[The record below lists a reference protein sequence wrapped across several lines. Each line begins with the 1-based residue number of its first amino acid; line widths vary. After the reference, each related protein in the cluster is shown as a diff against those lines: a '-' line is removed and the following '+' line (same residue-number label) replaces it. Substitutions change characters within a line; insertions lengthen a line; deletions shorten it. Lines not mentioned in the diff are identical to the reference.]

1 MNKFS
6 EEISLEGHIIDS
18 WSLPKAWD
26 TIMDLGGTFDVL
38 EIQVGRAKDE
48 VSFARMKVS
57 ADSEGKLESILLAL
71 QSYGAVLASRDD
83 VSFKPAPAD
92 GVLPQD
98 FYSTTHLP
106 TQVRL
111 GGHWVE
117 VQNTEMDLIIVV
129 SPAYS
134 EARMIPSASVCKGE
148 LVVVGHEGIR
158 ILPPQ
163 RSRDREIFSFMGSN
177 VSSEHPKRL
186 VIEEIARQM
195 CEIRARGGKVLI
207 VAGPAIV
214 HSGAGPHLAK
224 LIRDGYVQVL
234 FGGNAICTHDV
245 ESVLYGTS
253 LGVGLNNGQPVP
265 GGHRN
270 HMAAI
275 NAIRSVGSL
284 QKAVDSGLLKEGI
297 MYECVRN
304 NVDLVLAG
312 SVRDDGPMPDV
323 ITDTAVA
330 QVRMR
335 SALIGVEMVL
345 MIATMLHSIA
355 TGNMLK
361 ASVKVVAVDINPAVV
376 TKLADRGT
384 FQALG
389 LVTDAELF
397 VRELSSAIASVE
409 QARTTERATPELA
422 KVEKD

>member
-1 MNKFS
+1 MNAFS
-6 EEISLEGHIIDS
+6 EEVTLEGHIIDS
-18 WSLPKAWD
+18 WTLPRAFD
-26 TIMDLGGTFDVL
+26 TIMDMGGSFDVL
-38 EIQVGRAKDE
+38 EMQVGRAKDE
-48 VSFARMKVS
+48 MSFARLKVH
-57 ADSEGKLESILLAL
+57 AHSEKKLEEILLEL
-71 QSYGAVLASRDD
+71 QSFGAVLASRDD
-83 VSFKPAPAD
+83 FAYAPAPAN
-92 GVLPQD
+92 GVLPEH
-98 FYSTTHLP
+98 FYSSTHLP

-111 GGHWVE
+111 NGRWIDVKD
-117 VQNTEMDLIIVV
+117 TEMDLVIVV

-134 EARMIPSASVCKGE
+134 EARMVPSAAVVQGE
-148 LVVVGHEGIR
+148 LVVVGHDGIR

-163 RSRDREIFSFMGSN
+163 RSREREVFSFMGSN

-195 CEIRARGGKVLI
+195 REIRSRGGKILI

-214 HSGAGPHLAK
+214 HSGAGPQLAK

-234 FGGNAICTHDV
+234 FGGNAIATHDV
-245 ESVLYGTS
+245 ESVLLGTS
-253 LGVGLNNGQPVP
+253 LGVALKDGRAVP

-275 NAIRSVGSL
+275 NTIRAAGSL
-284 QKAVDSGLLKEGI
+284 REAVASGVLREGV
-297 MYECVRN
+297 MYECIKN
-304 NVDLVLAG
+304 NVNLVLAG

-323 ITDTAVA
+323 ITDTAQA
-330 QVRMR
+330 QIRMR
-335 SALIGVEMVL
+335 SALVGVELVL

-397 VRELSSAIASVE
+397 VRELASAIEAAEKQESVE
-409 QARTTERATPELA
+409 LLEA
-422 KVEKD
+422 EKL

>member
-1 MNKFS
+1 MKTFS
-6 EEISLEGHIIDS
+6 EEVTLEGHIIDS
-18 WSLPKAWD
+18 WTLPRAFD
-26 TIMDLGGTFDVL
+26 AIMDMGGTFDVE
-38 EIQVGRAKDE
+38 EIQVGRAKDQA
-48 VSFARMKVS
+48 SFARLKVH
-57 ADSEGKLESILLAL
+57 ADSERKLENILLAL
-71 QSYGAVLASRDD
+71 QSLGATLASRDD
-83 VSFKPAPAD
+83 VVYKPAPAN
-92 GVLPQD
+92 GVLPPD

-111 GGHWVE
+111 GGRWVE

-129 SPAYS
+129 TPESG
-134 EARMIPSASVCKGE
+134 EARMIPSASVRKGE

-158 ILPPQ
+158 IIPPQ
-163 RSRDREIFSFMGSN
+163 RPREREVFSFMGSN

-186 VIEEIARQM
+186 VIEEIAREM
-195 CEIRARGGKVLI
+195 REIRARGGKVLI

-214 HSGAGPHLAK
+214 HSGAGPLLAR
-224 LIRDGYVQVL
+224 LIREGYVQVL

-245 ESVLYGTS
+245 ESVLFGTS
-253 LGVGLNNGQPVP
+253 LGVALHSGQPVP

-275 NAIRSVGSL
+275 NTIRGQGSL
-284 QKAVDSGLLKEGI
+284 RKAVESGVLKEGI
-297 MYECVRN
+297 MYECIKN
-304 NVDLVLAG
+304 NVELVLAG

-323 ITDTAVA
+323 ITDMTQA
-330 QVRMR
+330 QLKMR
-335 SALIGVEMVL
+335 AALKGVEMAL

-397 VRELSSAIASVE
+397 VRELASA
-409 QARTTERATPELA
+409 LA
-422 KVEKD
+422 ALEDKEAKQPAKAAKH

>member
-1 MNKFS
+1 MNSFS
-6 EEISLEGHIIDS
+6 EEVTLEGHIIDS
-18 WSLPKAWD
+18 WTLPRAFD
-26 TIMDLGGTFDVL
+26 TIMDMGGSFDVL
-38 EIQVGRAKDE
+38 EMQVGRAKDE
-48 VSFARMKVS
+48 VSFARLKVH
-57 ADSEGKLESILLAL
+57 AQTEKKLESILLEL
-71 QSYGAVLASRDD
+71 QSFGAVLASRDD
-83 VSFKPAPAD
+83 VACEPAPAD
-92 GVLPQD
+92 GVLPED
-98 FYSTTHLP
+98 FYSSTHLP

-111 GGHWVE
+111 NGRWVE
-117 VQNTEMDLIIVV
+117 VKNTEMDLVIIIDPTR
-129 SPAYS
+129 SD
-134 EARMIPSASVCKGE
+134 ARMIPSAAVRQGE
-148 LVVVGHEGIR
+148 LVVVGHDGIR

-163 RSRDREIFSFMGSN
+163 RSREREVFSFMGSN

-195 CEIRARGGKVLI
+195 REIRARGGRILI

-214 HSGAGPHLAK
+214 HSGAGPYLAK

-234 FGGNAICTHDV
+234 FGGNAIATHDV
-245 ESVLYGTS
+245 ESVLLGTS
-253 LGVGLNNGQPVP
+253 LGVALKDGRAVP

-275 NAIRSVGSL
+275 NTIRGAGSL
-284 QKAVDSGLLKEGI
+284 SAAVESGLLREGI
-297 MYECVRN
+297 MYECIKN

-335 SALIGVEMVL
+335 SALVGVELVL

-397 VRELSSAIASVE
+397 VRELSSAIDAGE
-409 QARTTERATPELA
+409 KRDLTELEEA
-422 KVEKD
+422 EKA

>member
-1 MNKFS
+1 
-6 EEISLEGHIIDS
+6 
-18 WSLPKAWD
+18 
-26 TIMDLGGTFDVL
+26 
-38 EIQVGRAKDE
+38 
-48 VSFARMKVS
+48 
-57 ADSEGKLESILLAL
+57 
-71 QSYGAVLASRDD
+71 
-83 VSFKPAPAD
+83 
-92 GVLPQD
+92 
-98 FYSTTHLP
+98 
-106 TQVRL
+106 
-111 GGHWVE
+111 
-117 VQNTEMDLIIVV
+117 
-129 SPAYS
+129 
-134 EARMIPSASVCKGE
+134 MIPSASVRQGE

-163 RSRDREIFSFMGSN
+163 RPRDREVFSFMGSN

-186 VIEEIARQM
+186 VIEDIAREM
-195 CEIRARGGKVLI
+195 RDIRARGGKVLI

-214 HSGAGPHLAK
+214 HSGAGPLLAQ
-224 LIRDGYVQVL
+224 LIREGYVQVL

-245 ESVLYGTS
+245 ESVLLGTS
-253 LGVGLNNGQPVP
+253 LGVALHNGQPVP

-275 NAIRSVGSL
+275 NTIRAAGSL
-284 QKAVDSGLLKEGI
+284 RKAVETGVLKEGI
-297 MYECVRN
+297 MYECIKN

-323 ITDTAVA
+323 ITDVQQA
-330 QVRMR
+330 QFRMR
-335 SALIGVEMVL
+335 EALKGVEMVL

-397 VRELSSAIASVE
+397 VRELSNALA
-409 QARTTERATPELA
+409 ALATEKPA
-422 KVEKD
+422 KTAKH

>member
-1 MNKFS
+1 MSAFS
-6 EEISLEGHIIDS
+6 EEITLEGHIIDS
-18 WSLPKAWD
+18 WALPRAWD
-26 TIMDLGGTFDVL
+26 TIMDMGGTFDVL
-38 EIQVGRAKDE
+38 EFQVGRAKDE
-48 VSFARMKVS
+48 VSFARLKIN
-57 ADSEGKLESILLAL
+57 ADSEKLLEEILLAL
-71 QSYGAVLASRDD
+71 QDFGAVLASRED
-83 VSFKPAPAD
+83 VAYVPAPAD
-92 GVLPQD
+92 GVLPPN

-111 GGHWVE
+111 NGRWVE
-117 VQNTEMDLIIVV
+117 VKSTEMDLVIVV
-129 SPAYS
+129 SPEFS
-134 EARMIPSASVCKGE
+134 EARMVPSSTVVKGE
-148 LVVVGHEGIR
+148 LVVVGHDGIR
-158 ILPPQ
+158 VLPPQ
-163 RSRDREIFSFMGSN
+163 RSRDREVFSFMGSN

-186 VIEEIARQM
+186 VIEEIAREM
-195 CEIRARGGKVLI
+195 REIRARGGKVLV

-214 HSGAGPHLAK
+214 HSGAGSQLAK
-224 LIRDGYVQVL
+224 LIREGYVQVL

-253 LGVGLNNGQPVP
+253 LGVGLSNGRPVP

-275 NAIRSVGSL
+275 NAIRGAGSL
-284 QKAVDSGLLKEGI
+284 QKAVDSGLLKQGV
-297 MYECVRN
+297 MYECIKH

-312 SVRDDGPMPDV
+312 SIRDDGPMPDV
-323 ITDTAVA
+323 ITDTGVA

-335 SALIGVEMVL
+335 AALQGVKMVL

-397 VRELSSAIASVE
+397 VRELASALAALE
-409 QARTTERATPELA
+409 ERAQA
-422 KVEKD
+422 KAGQAV

>member
-1 MNKFS
+1 MTKFS

-18 WSLPKAWD
+18 WTLPRAFD
-26 TIMDLGGTFDVL
+26 TIMDMGGTFDVE

-48 VSFARMKVS
+48 VSFARLKVQ
-57 ADSEGKLESILLAL
+57 ADSERKLDTILLAL
-71 QSYGAVLASRDD
+71 QTFGATLTSRADCNY
-83 VSFKPAPAD
+83 KAAPAD
-92 GVLPQD
+92 GILPED

-111 GGHWVE
+111 NGHWIDVK
-117 VQNTEMDLIIVV
+117 NTEMDLVIVV
-129 SPAYS
+129 SPAYN
-134 EARMIPSASVCKGE
+134 EAKMIPASAVVKGE
-148 LVVVGHEGIR
+148 LVVIGHEGIR

-163 RSRDREIFSFMGSN
+163 RSREREIFSFMGSN

-186 VIEEIARQM
+186 VIDEIARQM
-195 CEIRARGGKVLI
+195 YDIRKHHGKILI

-214 HSGAGPHLAK
+214 HSGAGPYLAK

-234 FGGNAICTHDV
+234 FGGNAIATHDV
-245 ESVLYGTS
+245 ESVLLGTS
-253 LGVGLNNGQPVP
+253 LGVALHNGQPVP

-275 NAIRSVGSL
+275 NAIRSCGSL
-284 QKAVDSGLLKEGI
+284 KNAVEQGKLREGI
-297 MYECVRN
+297 MYECIKN

-323 ITDTAVA
+323 ITDT
-330 QVRMR
+330 QESQKKMR
-335 SALIGVEMVL
+335 AALEGVEMAL
-345 MIATMLHSIA
+345 MVATMLHSIA

-397 VRELSSAIASVE
+397 VRELTGALGALEAQSFLDDAA
-409 QARTTERATPELA
+409 A
-422 KVEKD
+422 KK

>member
-1 MNKFS
+1 MNSFS
-6 EEISLEGHIIDS
+6 EEVTLEGHIIDS
-18 WSLPKAWD
+18 WTLPRAFD
-26 TIMDLGGTFDVL
+26 AIMDMGGAFDVQ

-48 VSFARMKVS
+48 VSFAKLKVR
-57 ADSEGKLESILLAL
+57 ADTEAKLEAILTAL
-71 QSYGAVLASRDD
+71 QSFGAVLASRDD
-83 VSFKPAPAD
+83 VAYAPAPAD
-92 GVLPQD
+92 GVLPPE

-111 GGHWVE
+111 NGRWVE
-117 VQNTEMDLIIVV
+117 VKNTEMDLAIVV
-129 SPAYS
+129 SPAFS
-134 EARMIPSASVCKGE
+134 EARMIPSSAVCKGE

-163 RSRDREIFSFMGSN
+163 RSREREIFSFMGSN

-186 VIEEIARQM
+186 VIEEIAKQM
-195 CEIRARGGKVLI
+195 REIRAHGGKVLI

-214 HSGAGPHLAK
+214 HSGAGPLLAK

-245 ESVLYGTS
+245 ESVLFGTS
-253 LGVGLNNGQPVP
+253 LGVALHNGRPVP

-275 NAIRSVGSL
+275 NTIRAAGSL
-284 QKAVDSGLLKEGI
+284 KEAVAKGILKEGI
-297 MYECVRN
+297 MYECVQN

-323 ITDTAVA
+323 ITDTAKA

-335 SALIGVEMVL
+335 NALAGVEMVL

-397 VRELSSAIASVE
+397 VRELANAIAVGE
-409 QARTTERATPELA
+409 KLEAPEFLETETL
-422 KVEKD
+422 

>member
-1 MNKFS
+1 MNSFS
-6 EEISLEGHIIDS
+6 EEVTLEGHIIDS
-18 WSLPKAWD
+18 WTLPRAFD
-26 TIMDLGGTFDVL
+26 TIMDMGGSFDVL

-48 VSFARMKVS
+48 VSFARLKIQ
-57 ADSEGKLESILLAL
+57 AETEKKLESILLAL
-71 QSYGAVLASRDD
+71 QPFGAVLASRDD
-83 VSFKPAPAD
+83 VSYQPAPAN
-92 GVLPQD
+92 GVLPPD

-111 GGHWVE
+111 NGRWIN
-117 VQNTEMDLIIVV
+117 VQNTEMDLVIVV

-134 EARMIPSASVCKGE
+134 EAHMIPSAAVCQGE
-148 LVVVGHEGIR
+148 LVVVGHDGLR
-158 ILPPQ
+158 ILPPS
-163 RSRDREIFSFMGSN
+163 RSREREIFSFMGSN
-177 VSSEHPKRL
+177 VSPEHPKRL
-186 VIEEIARQM
+186 VIEEIAKQM
-195 CEIRARGGKVLI
+195 REIRAHGGKILI

-234 FGGNAICTHDV
+234 FGGNAIATHDV
-245 ESVLYGTS
+245 ESILFGTS
-253 LGVGLNNGQPVP
+253 LGVCLHNGRPVP

-284 QKAVDSGLLKEGI
+284 REAVESGLLQEGV
-297 MYECVRN
+297 MYECIKN

-323 ITDTAVA
+323 ITDTAKA

-397 VRELSSAIASVE
+397 VRELGSAIATGEKEES
-409 QARTTERATPELA
+409 TELLA
-422 KVEKD
+422 VEKS

>member
-1 MNKFS
+1 MKKPMNSLS
-6 EEISLEGHIIDS
+6 EEVTLEGHIIDS
-18 WSLPKAWD
+18 WTLPRAFD
-26 TIMDLGGTFDVL
+26 TIMDMGGSFDVL
-38 EIQVGRAKDE
+38 EMQVGRAKDE
-48 VSFARMKVS
+48 VSFARLKVH
-57 ADSEGKLESILLAL
+57 AQTDKKLESILLAL
-71 QSYGAVLASRDD
+71 QSFGAVLASRDD
-83 VSFKPAPAD
+83 VAYEPAPAD
-92 GVLPQD
+92 GVLPED
-98 FYSTTHLP
+98 FYSSTHLP
-106 TQVRL
+106 THVRL
-111 GGHWVE
+111 NGHWVE
-117 VQNTEMDLIIVV
+117 VKNTEMDLVIVV
-129 SPAYS
+129 NPAQS
-134 EARMIPSASVCKGE
+134 DARMIPSAAVRKGE
-148 LVVVGHEGIR
+148 LVVVGHDGIR

-163 RSRDREIFSFMGSN
+163 RSREREVFSFMGSN

-195 CEIRARGGKVLI
+195 REIRARGGRILI

-214 HSGAGPHLAK
+214 HSGAGPYLAK

-234 FGGNAICTHDV
+234 FGGNAIATHDV
-245 ESVLYGTS
+245 ESVLLGTS
-253 LGVGLNNGQPVP
+253 LGVALKDGRAVP

-275 NAIRSVGSL
+275 NAIRGAGSL
-284 QKAVDSGLLKEGI
+284 SAAVESGLLREGI
-297 MYECVRN
+297 MYECVKN

-335 SALIGVEMVL
+335 SALVGVELVL

-397 VRELSSAIASVE
+397 VRELSSAIDSGEKRDLA
-409 QARTTERATPELA
+409 ELEEA
-422 KVEKD
+422 EKA

>member
-1 MNKFS
+1 MKTFS
-6 EEISLEGHIIDS
+6 EEVSLEGHIIDS
-18 WSLPKAWD
+18 LTLPRAWN
-26 TIMDLGGTFDVL
+26 TIMDMGGSFDVL
-38 EIQVGRAKDE
+38 EIQVGRAKDQ
-48 VSFARMKVS
+48 VSHAKLKVM
-57 ADSEGKLESILLAL
+57 ADSEKKLEAILLEL
-71 QSYGAVLASRDD
+71 QDIGAVLASRAD
-83 VSFKPAPAD
+83 VAAEPAPGD
-92 GVLPQD
+92 GVLPEH
-98 FYSTTHLP
+98 FYSSTHLP

-111 GGHWVE
+111 QGRWVE
-117 VQNTEMDLIIVV
+117 VQKTEMDLAIVINPERTAAHMV
-129 SPAYS
+129 
-134 EARMIPSASVCKGE
+134 PSSQVRRGE
-148 LVVVGHEGIR
+148 LVVVGHDGIR
-158 ILPPQ
+158 VLPPQ
-163 RSRDREIFSFMGSN
+163 RSREREVFSFMGSN

-186 VIEEIARQM
+186 VIEAIAGQM
-195 CEIRARGGKVLI
+195 REIRARGGKILI

-214 HSGAGPHLAK
+214 HSGAGPYLARM
-224 LIRDGYVQVL
+224 IREGYVQVL

-253 LGVGLNNGQPVP
+253 LGVALKDGRPVS

-275 NAIRSVGSL
+275 NTIRAAGSL
-284 QKAVDSGLLKEGI
+284 KQAVEQGILREGI

-323 ITDTAVA
+323 ITDTAVS
-330 QVRMR
+330 QVKMR
-335 SALIGVEMVL
+335 AALEGVELVL

-397 VRELSSAIASVE
+397 VRELSSALDGLAAGEGV
-409 QARTTERATPELA
+409 ATVGA
-422 KVEKD
+422 GS

>member
-1 MNKFS
+1 MNSFS
-6 EEISLEGHIIDS
+6 EEVTLEGHIIDS
-18 WSLPKAWD
+18 WTLPRAFD
-26 TIMDLGGTFDVL
+26 TIMDMGGAFDVQ

-48 VSFARMKVS
+48 VSFARLKVR
-57 ADSEGKLESILLAL
+57 ADSETKLEAILTAL
-71 QSYGAVLASRDD
+71 QSFGAVLASRDD
-83 VSFKPAPAD
+83 VAFAPAPAN
-92 GVLPQD
+92 GVLPTD

-111 GGHWVE
+111 NGHWVD
-117 VQNTEMDLIIVV
+117 VKNTEMDLAIVV
-129 SPAYS
+129 SPAHS
-134 EARMIPSASVCKGE
+134 EAHMIPSSAVCQGE
-148 LVVVGHEGIR
+148 LVVVGHDGIR

-163 RSRDREIFSFMGSN
+163 RSREREIFSFMGSN

-186 VIEEIARQM
+186 VIEQIAKQM
-195 CEIRARGGKVLI
+195 REIRAHGGKVLV

-214 HSGAGPHLAK
+214 HSGAGAHLAK
-224 LIRDGYVQVL
+224 MIREGYIQVL

-245 ESVLYGTS
+245 ESVLFGTS
-253 LGVGLNNGQPVP
+253 LGVALHNGRPVP

-275 NAIRSVGSL
+275 NTIRSAGSL
-284 QKAVDSGLLKEGI
+284 RNAVDQGILKEGI
-297 MYECVRN
+297 MYECIKN
-304 NVDLVLAG
+304 NVELVLAG

-323 ITDTAVA
+323 ITDTAIA

-335 SALIGVEMVL
+335 SALAGVEMVL

-361 ASVKVVAVDINPAVV
+361 ASMKVVAVDINPAVV

-397 VRELSSAIASVE
+397 VRELASAIAAGDKHE
-409 QARTTERATPELA
+409 APEFPETETL
-422 KVEKD
+422 

>member
-1 MNKFS
+1 
-6 EEISLEGHIIDS
+6 
-18 WSLPKAWD
+18 
-26 TIMDLGGTFDVL
+26 
-38 EIQVGRAKDE
+38 
-48 VSFARMKVS
+48 
-57 ADSEGKLESILLAL
+57 
-71 QSYGAVLASRDD
+71 
-83 VSFKPAPAD
+83 
-92 GVLPQD
+92 
-98 FYSTTHLP
+98 
-106 TQVRL
+106 
-111 GGHWVE
+111 
-117 VQNTEMDLIIVV
+117 
-129 SPAYS
+129 
-134 EARMIPSASVCKGE
+134 MIPSSAVVQGE
-148 LVVVGHEGIR
+148 LVVVGHDGIR

-163 RSRDREIFSFMGSN
+163 RSREREVFSFMGSN

-186 VIEEIARQM
+186 VIEEIAKQM
-195 CEIRARGGKVLI
+195 REIRSHGGKILI

-214 HSGAGPHLAK
+214 HSGAGPQLAK

-234 FGGNAICTHDV
+234 FGGNAIATHDV
-245 ESVLYGTS
+245 ESILFGTS
-253 LGVGLNNGQPVP
+253 LGVALKDGRAVP

-275 NAIRSVGSL
+275 NAVRSAGSL
-284 QKAVDSGLLKEGI
+284 REAVESGVIGQGI
-297 MYECVRN
+297 MYECIKN

-323 ITDTAVA
+323 ITDTAKA

-335 SALIGVEMVL
+335 SALVGVEMVL

-397 VRELSSAIASVE
+397 VRELSSAIDAGDSQE
-409 QARTTERATPELA
+409 SPELTEA
-422 KVEKD
+422 EKL

>member
-1 MNKFS
+1 MNSFS
-6 EEISLEGHIIDS
+6 EEVTLEGHIIDS
-18 WSLPKAWD
+18 WTLPRAFD
-26 TIMDLGGTFDVL
+26 AIMDMGGTFDVE

-48 VSFARMKVS
+48 PSFARLKVHAGTES
-57 ADSEGKLESILLAL
+57 QLESILLAL
-71 QSYGAVLASRDD
+71 QPFGAILASRDD
-83 VSFKPAPAD
+83 VACKPAPAN
-92 GVLPQD
+92 GVLPPD

-111 GGHWVE
+111 SGRWVD
-117 VQNTEMDLIIVV
+117 VQNTEMDLAIVI
-129 SPAYS
+129 SPAFS
-134 EARMIPSASVCKGE
+134 EARMIPSAAVCQGE

-163 RSRDREIFSFMGSN
+163 RSREREVFSFMGSN

-195 CEIRARGGKVLI
+195 RDIRARGGKVLI

-214 HSGAGPHLAK
+214 HSGAGPLLAK

-245 ESVLYGTS
+245 ESVLFGTS
-253 LGVGLNNGQPVP
+253 LGVALHNGQPVP

-275 NAIRSVGSL
+275 NTIRSVGSL
-284 QKAVDSGLLKEGI
+284 RKAVETGVLKEGI
-297 MYECVRN
+297 MYECIKN

-323 ITDTAVA
+323 ITDTTQA
-330 QVRMR
+330 QLRMR
-335 SALIGVEMVL
+335 AALAGVEMVL

-397 VRELSSAIASVE
+397 VRELSSALATLAE
-409 QARTTERATPELA
+409 QEPAPPVNAA
-422 KVEKD
+422 KP

>member
-1 MNKFS
+1 MKLFS

-18 WSLPKAWD
+18 WTLPRAFD
-26 TIMDLGGTFDVL
+26 TIMDMGGTFDVE

-48 VSFARMKVS
+48 ASFARLKVH
-57 ADSEGKLESILLAL
+57 ADSERKLEAILLAL
-71 QSYGAVLASRDD
+71 QSFGAVLASRDD
-83 VSFKPAPAD
+83 VAYLPAPGD
-92 GVLPQD
+92 GILPED

-111 GGHWVE
+111 NGRWVD
-117 VQNTEMDLIIVV
+117 VKNTEMDLVVVV
-129 SPAYS
+129 SPVHS
-134 EARMIPSASVCKGE
+134 EANMVPASSVCKGE

-186 VIEEIARQM
+186 VIEDIARQM
-195 CEIRARGGKVLI
+195 REIRSHGGKVLI

-214 HSGAGPHLAK
+214 HSGAGPNLAK
-224 LIRDGYVQVL
+224 LIREGYVQAL

-245 ESVLYGTS
+245 ESVLLGTS
-253 LGVGLNNGQPVP
+253 LGVALHNGQPVP

-275 NAIRSVGSL
+275 NAIRTAGSL
-284 QKAVDSGLLKEGI
+284 QKAVDSGLLREGI
-297 MYECVRN
+297 MYECIKN

-323 ITDTAVA
+323 ITDTTKA
-330 QVRMR
+330 QQRMR
-335 SALIGVEMVL
+335 SALVGVEMVL

-397 VRELSSAIASVE
+397 VRELSNALKALEEHE
-409 QARTTERATPELA
+409 QPQPANAQKL
-422 KVEKD
+422 

>member
-1 MNKFS
+1 MNSFS
-6 EEISLEGHIIDS
+6 EEVTLEGHIIDS
-18 WSLPKAWD
+18 WTLPRAFD
-26 TIMDLGGTFDVL
+26 TIMDMGGSFDVL

-48 VSFARMKVS
+48 VSFARLKVQ
-57 ADSEGKLESILLAL
+57 AATDKKLESILVAL
-71 QSYGAVLASRDD
+71 QSFGAVLASRDD
-83 VSFKPAPAD
+83 VAYLPAPAN
-92 GVLPQD
+92 GVLPPD

-111 GGHWVE
+111 TGRWVN
-117 VQNTEMDLIIVV
+117 VQNTEMDLAIVV

-134 EARMIPSASVCKGE
+134 EAHMIPSSAVCQGE
-148 LVVVGHEGIR
+148 LVVVGHDGIR

-163 RSRDREIFSFMGSN
+163 RSREREIFSFMGSN

-186 VIEEIARQM
+186 VILEIAKQM
-195 CEIRARGGKVLI
+195 REIRSRGGKILI

-224 LIRDGYVQVL
+224 MIRDGYVQVL
-234 FGGNAICTHDV
+234 FGGNAIATHDV
-245 ESVLYGTS
+245 ESVLFGTS
-253 LGVGLNNGQPVP
+253 LGVCLHNGRPVP

-275 NAIRSVGSL
+275 NAIRTVGSL
-284 QKAVDSGLLKEGI
+284 REAVESGVLHEGI
-297 MYECVRN
+297 MYECIQN
-304 NVDLVLAG
+304 NVDVVLAG

-323 ITDTAVA
+323 ITDTAKA

-335 SALIGVEMVL
+335 SALEGVEMVL

-397 VRELSSAIASVE
+397 VRELANAIAAGDQQE
-409 QARTTERATPELA
+409 EPELL
-422 KVEKD
+422 ETETL

>member
-1 MNKFS
+1 MNSFS
-6 EEISLEGHIIDS
+6 EEVTLEGHIIDS
-18 WSLPKAWD
+18 WTLPRAFD
-26 TIMDLGGTFDVL
+26 TIMDMGGSFDVQ

-48 VSFARMKVS
+48 VSFARLKVQ
-57 ADSEGKLESILLAL
+57 AVTEKKLESILMAL
-71 QSYGAVLASRDD
+71 QSFGAVLSSRDD
-83 VSFKPAPAD
+83 VSYLPAPAN
-92 GVLPQD
+92 GVLPED

-111 GGHWVE
+111 NGHWIN
-117 VQNTEMDLIIVV
+117 VQNTEMDLAIVV

-134 EARMIPSASVCKGE
+134 EAHMIPASAVCQGE
-148 LVVVGHEGIR
+148 LVVVGHDGIR
-158 ILPPQ
+158 IIPPQ
-163 RSRDREIFSFMGSN
+163 RSREREVFSFMGSN

-186 VIEEIARQM
+186 VIEEVAKQM
-195 CEIRARGGKVLI
+195 REIRSRGGKILI

-214 HSGAGPHLAK
+214 HSGAGPYLAK

-234 FGGNAICTHDV
+234 FGGNAIATHDV
-245 ESVLYGTS
+245 ESILFGTS
-253 LGVGLNNGQPVP
+253 LGVCLHNGRPVP

-275 NAIRSVGSL
+275 NAVRSVGSL
-284 QKAVDSGLLKEGI
+284 REAVESWVLRDGI
-297 MYECVRN
+297 MYECIKN

-323 ITDTAVA
+323 ITDTAKA

-335 SALIGVEMVL
+335 TALNGVEMVL

-397 VRELSSAIASVE
+397 VRELASSIAAGELQDAQELIETE
-409 QARTTERATPELA
+409 QL
-422 KVEKD
+422 

>member
-1 MNKFS
+1 MTSLS
-6 EEISLEGHIIDS
+6 EEVTLEGHIIDS
-18 WSLPKAWD
+18 WTLPRAFD
-26 TIMDLGGTFDVL
+26 TIMDMGGSFDVQ

-48 VSFARMKVS
+48 VSFARLKVH
-57 ADSEGKLESILLAL
+57 ADTEKKLEAILMAL
-71 QSYGAVLASRDD
+71 QSFGAVLASRDD
-83 VSFKPAPAD
+83 VSYQPAPAD
-92 GVLPQD
+92 GVLPPD

-111 GGHWVE
+111 NGHWVN
-117 VQNTEMDLIIVV
+117 VQNTEMDLAIVV

-134 EARMIPSASVCKGE
+134 EAKMIPSSAVCKGE
-148 LVVVGHEGIR
+148 LVVVGHDGIR

-163 RSRDREIFSFMGSN
+163 RSREREVFSFMGSN

-186 VIEEIARQM
+186 VIEEIAKQM
-195 CEIRARGGKVLI
+195 REIRARGGKILV

-214 HSGAGPHLAK
+214 HSGAGPLLAK
-224 LIRDGYVQVL
+224 LIREGYVQVL
-234 FGGNAICTHDV
+234 FGGNAIATHDV
-245 ESVLYGTS
+245 ESILFGTS
-253 LGVGLNNGQPVP
+253 LGVCLHNGQPVP

-275 NAIRSVGSL
+275 NAVRSVGSL
-284 QKAVDSGLLKEGI
+284 RKAVESGFLQEGI
-297 MYECVRN
+297 MYECIKN

-323 ITDTAVA
+323 ITDTAKA
-330 QVRMR
+330 QIRMR
-335 SALIGVEMVL
+335 SALNGVEMVL

-361 ASVKVVAVDINPAVV
+361 ASTKVVAVDINPAVV

-397 VRELSSAIASVE
+397 VRELASAIAAGDKEEVK
-409 QARTTERATPELA
+409 ELA
-422 KVEKD
+422 KAEKI

>member
-1 MNKFS
+1 MNLFS
-6 EEISLEGHIIDS
+6 EEVTLEGHIIDS
-18 WSLPKAWD
+18 WTLPRAFD
-26 TIMDLGGTFDVL
+26 TIMDMGGTFDVL
-38 EIQVGRAKDE
+38 DIQVGRAKDE
-48 VSFARMKVS
+48 VSFARLKVH
-57 ADSEGKLESILLAL
+57 ANTDKKLEAILLEL
-71 QSYGAVLASRDD
+71 QSFGAILASRDD
-83 VSFKPAPAD
+83 VAYEPAPAN
-92 GVLPQD
+92 GVLPKE
-98 FYSTTHLP
+98 FYSSTHLP

-111 GGHWVE
+111 NGRWVE
-117 VQNTEMDLIIVV
+117 VKNTEMDLVIVV
-129 SPAYS
+129 KPAES
-134 EARMIPSASVCKGE
+134 DARMVPSASVRQGE
-148 LVVVGHEGIR
+148 LVVVGHDGIR

-163 RSRDREIFSFMGSN
+163 RSREREVFSFMGSN

-186 VIEEIARQM
+186 VIEEIAKQM
-195 CEIRARGGKVLI
+195 REIRARQGKILI

-214 HSGAGPHLAK
+214 HSGAGPYLAK

-234 FGGNAICTHDV
+234 FGGNAIATHDV
-245 ESVLYGTS
+245 ESVLLGTS
-253 LGVGLNNGQPVP
+253 LGVALKDGRAVP

-275 NAIRSVGSL
+275 NTIRSAGSL
-284 QKAVDSGLLKEGI
+284 KEAVESGLLREGI
-297 MYECVRN
+297 MYECVKN

-323 ITDTAVA
+323 ITDTAQA

-335 SALIGVEMVL
+335 SALVGVELVL

-397 VRELSSAIASVE
+397 VRELSNAIEALERQEAVE
-409 QARTTERATPELA
+409 LQEA
-422 KVEKD
+422 EKL

>member
-1 MNKFS
+1 MHSFS
-6 EEISLEGHIIDS
+6 EEVTLEGHIIDS
-18 WSLPKAWD
+18 WTLPRAFD
-26 TIMDLGGTFDVL
+26 AIMDMGGTFDVE

-48 VSFARMKVS
+48 PSFARLKVH
-57 ADSEGKLESILLAL
+57 ANSERELESILLAL
-71 QSYGAVLASRDD
+71 QPFGAILASRDD
-83 VSFKPAPAD
+83 VACKPAPVN
-92 GVLPQD
+92 GVLPPD

-111 GGHWVE
+111 NGHWVE

-129 SPAYS
+129 NPAAS
-134 EARMIPSASVCKGE
+134 EARMIPSASVRQGE

-163 RSRDREIFSFMGSN
+163 RPREREVFSFMGSN

-186 VIEEIARQM
+186 VIEEIAREM
-195 CEIRARGGKVLI
+195 RDIRARGGKVLI

-214 HSGAGPHLAK
+214 HSGAGPLLAK

-245 ESVLYGTS
+245 ESVLLGTS
-253 LGVGLNNGQPVP
+253 LGVALHNGRPVP

-275 NAIRSVGSL
+275 NTIRAAGSL
-284 QKAVDSGLLKEGI
+284 RQAVDSGVLKEGI
-297 MYECVRN
+297 MYECIKN

-323 ITDTAVA
+323 ITDVQQA
-330 QVRMR
+330 QLRMR
-335 SALIGVEMVL
+335 EAIKGVEMVL

-397 VRELSSAIASVE
+397 VQELSSAL
-409 QARTTERATPELA
+409 ATLA
-422 KVEKD
+422 AEEPAKTAKH

>member
-1 MNKFS
+1 
-6 EEISLEGHIIDS
+6 
-18 WSLPKAWD
+18 
-26 TIMDLGGTFDVL
+26 
-38 EIQVGRAKDE
+38 
-48 VSFARMKVS
+48 
-57 ADSEGKLESILLAL
+57 
-71 QSYGAVLASRDD
+71 
-83 VSFKPAPAD
+83 
-92 GVLPQD
+92 
-98 FYSTTHLP
+98 
-106 TQVRL
+106 
-111 GGHWVE
+111 
-117 VQNTEMDLIIVV
+117 
-129 SPAYS
+129 
-134 EARMIPSASVCKGE
+134 
-148 LVVVGHEGIR
+148 
-158 ILPPQ
+158 
-163 RSRDREIFSFMGSN
+163 
-177 VSSEHPKRL
+177 
-186 VIEEIARQM
+186 M
-195 CEIRARGGKVLI
+195 CEIRSRGGKVLI

-253 LGVGLNNGQPVP
+253 LGVGLHNGQPVP

-304 NVDLVLAG
+304 NVELVLAG

-335 SALIGVEMVL
+335 SALVGVEMVL

-397 VRELSSAIASVE
+397 VRELSSAIATVE
-409 QARTTERATPELA
+409 QARTPELA
-422 KVEKD
+422 KVEEN

>member
-1 MNKFS
+1 MNSFS
-6 EEISLEGHIIDS
+6 EEVTLEGHIIDS
-18 WSLPKAWD
+18 WTLPRAFD
-26 TIMDLGGTFDVL
+26 TIMDMGGTFDVQ
-38 EIQVGRAKDE
+38 EFQVGRAKDE
-48 VSFARMKVS
+48 VSFARLKVM
-57 ADSEGKLESILLAL
+57 ADTEKKLEAILMAL
-71 QSYGAVLASRDD
+71 QPFGAVLASRED
-83 VSFKPAPAD
+83 VAYKPAPAN
-92 GVLPQD
+92 GVLPPD
-98 FYSTTHLP
+98 FYSTTHLA

-111 GGHWVE
+111 NGRWIN
-117 VQNTEMDLIIVV
+117 VQNTEMDLAIVL

-134 EARMIPSASVCKGE
+134 EARMVPSSAVCQGE
-148 LVVVGHEGIR
+148 LIAVGHEGIR

-177 VSSEHPKRL
+177 ASSEHPKRL
-186 VIEEIARQM
+186 VIEEVAKEMR
-195 CEIRARGGKVLI
+195 EIRARGGKILI

-224 LIRDGYVQVL
+224 LIRDGYVQAL
-234 FGGNAICTHDV
+234 FGGNAIATHDV
-245 ESVLYGTS
+245 ESVLFGTS
-253 LGVGLNNGQPVP
+253 LGVCLHNGRPVP

-275 NAIRSVGSL
+275 NAVRSVGSL
-284 QKAVDSGLLKEGI
+284 REAVEQGILREGI
-297 MYECVRN
+297 MYECIKN
-304 NVDLVLAG
+304 NVNLVLAG
-312 SVRDDGPMPDV
+312 SIRDDGPMPDV
-323 ITDTAVA
+323 ITDTAKA

-335 SALIGVEMVL
+335 TAIEGVEMVL

-397 VRELSSAIASVE
+397 VRELSSAIGSGDKRE
-409 QARTTERATPELA
+409 DPEL
-422 KVEKD
+422 VEFEKL

>member
-1 MNKFS
+1 MNLFS
-6 EEISLEGHIIDS
+6 EEITLEGHIIDS
-18 WSLPKAWD
+18 WTLPRAFD
-26 TIMDLGGTFDVL
+26 AIMDLGGSFDVQ

-48 VSFARMKVS
+48 VSFARLKVH
-57 ADSEGKLESILLAL
+57 ADSERKLESILLAL
-71 QSYGAVLASRDD
+71 QSFGAVLASRDD
-83 VSFKPAPAD
+83 VSYQPAPAN
-92 GVLPQD
+92 GVLPGD

-111 GGHWVE
+111 NGRWVD
-117 VQNTEMDLIIVV
+117 VQNTEMDLVIVV

-134 EARMIPSASVCKGE
+134 EARMIPSSAVCQGE
-148 LVVVGHEGIR
+148 LVVVGHDGIR

-163 RSRDREIFSFMGSN
+163 RSREREIFSFMGSN

-195 CEIRARGGKVLI
+195 REIRSRGGRILI

-234 FGGNAICTHDV
+234 FGGNAIATHDV
-245 ESVLYGTS
+245 ESILFGTS
-253 LGVGLNNGQPVP
+253 LGVALHNGQPVP

-275 NAIRSVGSL
+275 NAVRSAGSL
-284 QKAVDSGLLKEGI
+284 RQAVESGLLREGI
-297 MYECVRN
+297 MYECIQN

-323 ITDTAVA
+323 ITDTSLA

-335 SALIGVEMVL
+335 SALEGVEMVL

-397 VRELSSAIASVE
+397 VNELSSAIAALE
-409 QARTTERATPELA
+409 LLEAPELEDA
-422 KVEKD
+422 KSGGL

>member
-1 MNKFS
+1 MNLFS
-6 EEISLEGHIIDS
+6 EEVTLEGHIIDS
-18 WSLPKAWD
+18 WTLPRAFD
-26 TIMDLGGTFDVL
+26 TIMDMGGTFDVL
-38 EIQVGRAKDE
+38 DIQVGRAKDE
-48 VSFARMKVS
+48 VSFARLKIH
-57 ADSEGKLESILLAL
+57 ADTDKKLESILLEL
-71 QSYGAVLASRDD
+71 QSFGAVLASRDD
-83 VSFKPAPAD
+83 VAYKPAPAN
-92 GVLPQD
+92 GVLPED
-98 FYSTTHLP
+98 FYSSTHLP

-111 GGHWVE
+111 NGHWVD
-117 VQNTEMDLIIVV
+117 VKNTEMDLVIVLN
-129 SPAYS
+129 PAKS
-134 EARMIPSASVCKGE
+134 DASMIPSAAVQQGE
-148 LVVVGHEGIR
+148 LVVVGHDGIR

-163 RSRDREIFSFMGSN
+163 RSREREVFSFMGSN

-195 CEIRARGGKVLI
+195 REIRARGGKILI

-214 HSGAGPHLAK
+214 HSGAGPYLAK

-234 FGGNAICTHDV
+234 FGGNAIATHDV
-245 ESVLYGTS
+245 ESVLLGTS
-253 LGVGLNNGQPVP
+253 LGVALKDGRAVP

-275 NAIRSVGSL
+275 NTIRAAGSL
-284 QKAVDSGLLKEGI
+284 RAAVASGLLHKGI
-297 MYECVRN
+297 MYECIKN

-335 SALIGVEMVL
+335 SALVGVELVL

-397 VRELSSAIASVE
+397 VRELSGAIEAGE
-409 QARTTERATPELA
+409 KHDIAELART
-422 KVEKD
+422 EKA

>member
-1 MNKFS
+1 MNSFS
-6 EEISLEGHIIDS
+6 EEVTLEGHIIDS
-18 WSLPKAWD
+18 WTLPRAFD
-26 TIMDLGGTFDVL
+26 TIMDMGGSFDVL
-38 EIQVGRAKDE
+38 EMQVGRAKDE
-48 VSFARMKVS
+48 VSFARLKVQ
-57 ADSEGKLESILLAL
+57 AATDKKLESILVAL
-71 QSYGAVLASRDD
+71 QSFGAVLASRDD
-83 VSFKPAPAD
+83 VAYLPAPAN
-92 GVLPQD
+92 GVLPPE

-111 GGHWVE
+111 NARWIT
-117 VQNTEMDLIIVV
+117 VQNTEMDLVIVV

-134 EARMIPSASVCKGE
+134 EAHMIPSSAVCQGE
-148 LVVVGHEGIR
+148 LVVVGHDGIR

-163 RSRDREIFSFMGSN
+163 RSREREIFSFMGSN
-177 VSSEHPKRL
+177 VSPEHPKRL

-195 CEIRARGGKVLI
+195 REIRAHGGKILI

-234 FGGNAICTHDV
+234 FGGNAIATHDV
-245 ESVLYGTS
+245 ESVLLGTS
-253 LGVGLNNGQPVP
+253 LGVCLRDGRPVP

-284 QKAVDSGLLKEGI
+284 RQAVESGVLREGI
-297 MYECVRN
+297 MYECIKN

-323 ITDTAVA
+323 ITDTAKA

-335 SALIGVEMVL
+335 SALVGVEMVL

-397 VRELSSAIASVE
+397 VRELASAIEAGEQHEAVE
-409 QARTTERATPELA
+409 LLETE
-422 KVEKD
+422 KM

>member
-1 MNKFS
+1 
-6 EEISLEGHIIDS
+6 
-18 WSLPKAWD
+18 
-26 TIMDLGGTFDVL
+26 
-38 EIQVGRAKDE
+38 
-48 VSFARMKVS
+48 
-57 ADSEGKLESILLAL
+57 
-71 QSYGAVLASRDD
+71 
-83 VSFKPAPAD
+83 
-92 GVLPQD
+92 
-98 FYSTTHLP
+98 
-106 TQVRL
+106 
-111 GGHWVE
+111 
-117 VQNTEMDLIIVV
+117 
-129 SPAYS
+129 
-134 EARMIPSASVCKGE
+134 
-148 LVVVGHEGIR
+148 
-158 ILPPQ
+158 
-163 RSRDREIFSFMGSN
+163 MGSN

-195 CEIRARGGKVLI
+195 REIRARGGKILI

-214 HSGAGPHLAK
+214 HSGAGPYLAK

-234 FGGNAICTHDV
+234 FGGNAIATHDV
-245 ESVLYGTS
+245 ESVLLGTS
-253 LGVGLNNGQPVP
+253 LGVALKDGRAVP

-275 NAIRSVGSL
+275 NTIRAAGSL
-284 QKAVDSGLLKEGI
+284 RAAVASGLLHKGI
-297 MYECVRN
+297 MYECIKN

-335 SALIGVEMVL
+335 SALVGVELVL

-397 VRELSSAIASVE
+397 VRELSGAIEAGE
-409 QARTTERATPELA
+409 KHDIAELART
-422 KVEKD
+422 EKA

>member
-1 MNKFS
+1 MNLFS
-6 EEISLEGHIIDS
+6 EEVTLEGHIIDS
-18 WSLPKAWD
+18 WTLPRAFD
-26 TIMDLGGTFDVL
+26 TIMDMGGTFDVL
-38 EIQVGRAKDE
+38 DIHVGRAKDE
-48 VSFARMKVS
+48 VSFARLKIH
-57 ADSEGKLESILLAL
+57 ADTDKKLESILLEL
-71 QSYGAVLASRDD
+71 QSFGAVLASRDD
-83 VSFKPAPAD
+83 VAYKPAPAN
-92 GVLPQD
+92 GVLPED
-98 FYSTTHLP
+98 FYSSTHLP

-111 GGHWVE
+111 NGHWVD
-117 VQNTEMDLIIVV
+117 VKNTEMDLVIVLN
-129 SPAYS
+129 PAKS
-134 EARMIPSASVCKGE
+134 DASMIPSAAVQQGE
-148 LVVVGHEGIR
+148 LVVVGHDGIR

-163 RSRDREIFSFMGSN
+163 RSREREVFSFMGSN

-195 CEIRARGGKVLI
+195 REIRARGGKILI

-214 HSGAGPHLAK
+214 HSGAGPYLAK

-234 FGGNAICTHDV
+234 FGGNAIATHDV
-245 ESVLYGTS
+245 ESVLLGTS
-253 LGVGLNNGQPVP
+253 LGVALKDGRAVP

-275 NAIRSVGSL
+275 NTIRAAGSL
-284 QKAVDSGLLKEGI
+284 RAAVASGLLHKGI
-297 MYECVRN
+297 MYECIKN

-335 SALIGVEMVL
+335 SALVGVELVL

-397 VRELSSAIASVE
+397 VRELSGAIEAGE
-409 QARTTERATPELA
+409 KHDIAELART
-422 KVEKD
+422 EKA

>member
-1 MNKFS
+1 MKSFS
-6 EEISLEGHIIDS
+6 EEVTLEGHIIDS
-18 WSLPKAWD
+18 WTLPRAFD
-26 TIMDLGGTFDVL
+26 TIMDMGGSFDVQ

-48 VSFARMKVS
+48 VSFARLKVHAS
-57 ADSEGKLESILLAL
+57 TTKKLESILMAL
-71 QSYGAVLASRDD
+71 QSFGAVLASRDD
-83 VSFKPAPAD
+83 VAYVPAPAN

-111 GGHWVE
+111 NGSWIDVM
-117 VQNTEMDLIIVV
+117 NTEMDLVIVV

-134 EARMIPSASVCKGE
+134 EARMVPSAAVCQGE
-148 LVVVGHEGIR
+148 LVVVGHDGIR
-158 ILPPQ
+158 IMPPQ
-163 RSRDREIFSFMGSN
+163 RSREREIFSFMGSN

-186 VIEEIARQM
+186 VIEEIANQM
-195 CEIRARGGKVLI
+195 REIRAHNGKILI

-214 HSGAGPHLAK
+214 HSGAGPYLAK

-234 FGGNAICTHDV
+234 FGGNAIATHDV
-245 ESVLYGTS
+245 ESVLFGTS
-253 LGVGLNNGQPVP
+253 LGVCLHNGQPVP

-275 NAIRSVGSL
+275 NVVRSVGSL
-284 QKAVDSGLLKEGI
+284 RAAVDQGIIQEGI
-297 MYECVRN
+297 MYECIKNDVN
-304 NVDLVLAG
+304 LVLAG

-323 ITDTAVA
+323 ITDTAKA

-335 SALIGVEMVL
+335 SAIEGVEMVL

-397 VRELSSAIASVE
+397 VRELASAIAAGE
-409 QARTTERATPELA
+409 KREDPELV
-422 KVEKD
+422 KVETIS

>member
-1 MNKFS
+1 MNLFS
-6 EEISLEGHIIDS
+6 EEVTLEGHIIDS
-18 WSLPKAWD
+18 WTLPRAFD
-26 TIMDLGGTFDVL
+26 TIMDMGGSFDVL
-38 EIQVGRAKDE
+38 DIQVGRAKDQA
-48 VSFARMKVS
+48 SFARLKVH
-57 ADSEGKLESILLAL
+57 ANTDKKLEAILLAL
-71 QSYGAVLASRDD
+71 QSFGAVLASRDD
-83 VSFKPAPAD
+83 VAYEPAPAN
-92 GVLPQD
+92 GVLPED
-98 FYSTTHLP
+98 FYSSTHLP

-111 GGHWVE
+111 NGHWVD
-117 VQNTEMDLIIVV
+117 VKNTEMDLIIVV
-129 SPAYS
+129 NPAQS
-134 EARMIPSASVCKGE
+134 EASMIPSAAVRKGE
-148 LVVVGHEGIR
+148 LVVVGHDGIR

-163 RSRDREIFSFMGSN
+163 RSREREVFSFMGSN

-195 CEIRARGGKVLI
+195 REIRSRGGKILI

-214 HSGAGPHLAK
+214 HSGAGPYLAK
-224 LIRDGYVQVL
+224 LIREGYVQVL
-234 FGGNAICTHDV
+234 FGGNAIATHDV
-245 ESVLYGTS
+245 ESVLLGTS
-253 LGVGLNNGQPVP
+253 LGVALKDGRAVP

-275 NAIRSVGSL
+275 NTIRAAGSL
-284 QKAVDSGLLKEGI
+284 REAVASGLLREGI
-297 MYECVRN
+297 MYECVKN

-335 SALIGVEMVL
+335 SALVGVELVL

-397 VRELSSAIASVE
+397 VRELSGAIDAGEKSDLE
-409 QARTTERATPELA
+409 ELARTEEA
-422 KVEKD
+422 